1 MFTTPWGR
9 PASTNSSISLAA
21 SSGVSDAGLK
31 TTVLPVTSAGM
42 IFQVGIASGKF
53 QGVIAATTPI
63 GRRTDMAALSGI
75 SAGTV
80 WPYCRRPSPAMKY
93 VMSMP
98 SWTSPRASGSTL
110 PISCVISRE
119 RSSLRSRISSATLK
133 RISARFGAGTRRQLS
148 KAAFADSTARS
159 ASAVVDS
166 AKTPISSPVAG
177 FTSSTRSALSAHA
190 PSMKLP

>member
-1 MFTTPWGR
+1 M
-9 PASTNSSISLAA
+9 
-21 SSGVSDAGLK
+21 SDAGLK

-42 IFQVGIASGKF
+42 IFHVGIASGKF
-53 QGVIAATTPI
+53 HGVMAATTPI

-80 WPYCRRPSPAMKY
+80 WPYWRRPSPAMKY
-93 VMSMP
+93 VMSTP

-119 RSSLRSRISSATLK
+119 RSSLRSRISSATRK
-133 RISARFGAGTRRQLS
+133 RISARFGAGTSRQRS
-148 KAAFADSTARS
+148 KAAFAASTARS
-159 ASAVVDS
+159 ASADRRLGED
-166 AKTPISSPVAG
+166 ADSSPVAG